1 LSDGGEAVGE
11 AHELPA
17 RESAGKPTW
26 RRNLR
31 VLTVAQFLAVT
42 GMGIVLP
49 FIPFFVRELGVTDRA
64 AVERWSGL
72 IFSGPFLAAG
82 LLSPIWGHLGDR
94 YGHRMMV
101 IRAVIA
107 LAIVNF
113 ALVLVQTPLQFWLLR
128 LVQGAVTGFVPAVLA
143 ITSASTPALQL
154 PAAMASLHSSAAAG
168 RLVGPA
174 VGGLLAG
181 FLPFRQI
188 FVVTGVL
195 ISLGAVLVIR
205 YLEEPPRAVPRRG
218 SAAANFRFVLGD
230 GPLRL
235 GLLGLLVS
243 MAAHSMALPVFPL
256 FVEDLVRGTHD
267 PAVWTGI
274 GFAVVAGFTMI
285 AATFVGRLAERFGLK
300 TVLSLSLVVTA
311 VALAVHPL
319 TRGLPSMLAARALLG
334 VGVAGVQPA
343 LYAMISRRA
352 PGGAAGAIQ
361 GYASSAAILGFFF
374 GPFFGGW
381 LANRAG
387 VGGVFYIAGTVA
399 LGCAL
404 FVAVV
409 AKRRG
414 RDRQIVAIPDPMPR

>member
-1 LSDGGEAVGE
+1 MNETAAAEARDSARSREGGA
-11 AHELPA
+11 
-17 RESAGKPTW
+17 KPTW

-31 VLTVAQFLAVT
+31 VLTIAQFLAIT

-82 LLSPIWGHLGDR
+82 LLSPVWGHFGDR
-94 YGHRMMV
+94 YGHRIMV
-101 IRAVIA
+101 VRAIIA
-107 LAIVNF
+107 LAVVNF

-128 LVQGAVTGFVPAVLA
+128 LVQGAVTGFVPATLA
-143 ITSASTPALQL
+143 ITSASTPAMHL

-188 FVVTGVL
+188 FIVTGVL

-205 YLEEPPRAVPRRG
+205 FLEEPPRAAALKT

-230 GPLRL
+230 GPLRI
-235 GLLGLLVS
+235 GLLGLLVA
-243 MAAHSMALPVFPL
+243 MAAHSMVLPVFPL
-256 FVEDLVRGTHD
+256 FVEDLVQGAHD
-267 PAVWTGI
+267 ASVWTGI

-285 AATFVGRLAERFGLK
+285 AAVFVGRFAERYGLK
-300 TVLSLSLVVTA
+300 TVLLVSLVITA
-311 VALAVHPL
+311 VALAAHPFA
-319 TRGLPSMLAARALLG
+319 RGLVSMLAARALLG
-334 VGVAGVQPA
+334 IGVAGVQPA
-343 LYAMISRRA
+343 LYAMINRRA
-352 PGGAAGAIQ
+352 PGGAAGAMQ

-381 LANRAG
+381 LANRVG
-387 VGGVFYIAGTVA
+387 VGGVFHIAAAVA
-399 LGCAL
+399 LACAL
-404 FVAVV
+404 FAAAV

-414 RDRQIVAIPDPMPR
+414 RDRKIVEVPDPMPR